1 MWDLFTYETF
11 YLPDRRKYK
20 GDFLE
25 IRYDLFIDCKKRLDK
40 RVLQEY
46 EEITNINRA
55 KESYSFRQS

>member
-46 EEITNINRA
+46 EENTNNDR
-55 KESYSFRQS
+55 KEQ